1 MKCSFC
7 RRSDAEVQK
16 LVAGPKRLLGRVY
29 ICDRC
34 AAQTIEIMERHPIDS
49 SRRDERKKSIWSRV
63 FLASTVG

>member
-34 AAQTIEIMERHPIDS
+34 AAQTIEIMERHPINVS
-49 SRRDERKKSIWSRV
+49 GREEKNKSIWSR
-63 FLASTVG
+63 FLLAPTAS